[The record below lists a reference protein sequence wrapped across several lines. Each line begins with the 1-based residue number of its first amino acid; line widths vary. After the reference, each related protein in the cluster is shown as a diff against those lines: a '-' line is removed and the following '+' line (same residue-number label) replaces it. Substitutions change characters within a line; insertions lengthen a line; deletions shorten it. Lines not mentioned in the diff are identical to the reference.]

1 MLKFCSLYSGSTGN
15 SLLVQTENT
24 NILIDAGVSTR
35 KIEVA
40 LRELSISPDNISAIL
55 ITHEHSDHVQSVGN
69 LSKKYNIPVF
79 SNEETWIALSDEHKS
94 KIAESNVNFYVANE
108 KFEIDDLEI
117 YPFSIPHDAVD
128 PCGFSVFADNKKVS
142 VATDIGHVE
151 ESLITTLIGSDI
163 LLIESN
169 YDNDTLLCGSYP
181 YFLKRRILGDLGHLS
196 NDATSKLVRRLY
208 ENGVNKFILGHLSKE
223 NNFPE
228 LAYQAVYNELS
239 SSNVK
244 TPFTLSIAKRD
255 SIDDV
260 VELV

>member
-40 LRELSISPDNISAIL
+40 LGELSISPDNISAIL

-108 KFEIDDLEI
+108 KFEID
-117 YPFSIPHDAVD
+117 
-128 PCGFSVFADNKKVS
+128 KK
-142 VATDIGHVE
+142 
-151 ESLITTLIGSDI
+151 
-163 LLIESN
+163 
-169 YDNDTLLCGSYP
+169 
-181 YFLKRRILGDLGHLS
+181 
-196 NDATSKLVRRLY
+196 
-208 ENGVNKFILGHLSKE
+208 
-223 NNFPE
+223 
-228 LAYQAVYNELS
+228 
-239 SSNVK
+239 
-244 TPFTLSIAKRD
+244 
-255 SIDDV
+255 
-260 VELV
+260 